1 MLKIDAKIG
10 IRGYPAEVYMANREH
25 VLRMY
30 QAPVGE

>member
-1 MLKIDAKIG
+1 MVKIDAKIG
-10 IRGYPAEVYMANREH
+10 IQVYPVEVYVANREH